1 MFCKVIACSV
11 AAVAATQ
18 VSADLINPEIP
29 NWRGD
34 AGTTY
39 YGWDSFSSAYNA
51 ANLNDSGDAGGMLF
65 NFADGAMVTGSGN
78 IYNQAAGL
86 EIHVY
91 GNGPLEQAVL
101 NLASMGTEMDY
112 AGVTL
117 WVSDGTTG
125 QMFSYDTFAT
135 NYYEEVPNFGANV
148 TTSYSWDLSN
158 YAGVVTEWAFFV
170 NGTEPHNVLDAVT
183 VDIFAGAVPAP
194 GALSLVWITGLARR
208 RRRRQ

>member
-1 MFCKVIACSV
+1 
-11 AAVAATQ
+11 
-18 VSADLINPEIP
+18 
-29 NWRGD
+29 
-34 AGTTY
+34 
-39 YGWDSFSSAYNA
+39 
-51 ANLNDSGDAGGMLF
+51 MLF

-78 IYNQAAGL
+78 IYNQATGL
-86 EIHVY
+86 EIHVH

-170 NGTEPHNVLDAVT
+170 NGTAPHNVLDAVT
-183 VDIFAGAVPAP
+183 VDIFAGAVPVP
-194 GALSLVWITGLARR
+194 GALALVGIAGLARR
-208 RRRRQ
+208 RRR